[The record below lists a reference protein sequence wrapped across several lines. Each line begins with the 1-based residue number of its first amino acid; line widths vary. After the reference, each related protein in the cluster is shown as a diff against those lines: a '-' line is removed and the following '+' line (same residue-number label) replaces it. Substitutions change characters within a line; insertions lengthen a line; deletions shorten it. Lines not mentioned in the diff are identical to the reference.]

1 MDYKNYLIN
10 YILGFNNHK
19 YTKLELYTKTCIE
32 LSRIKDDLHRRDD
45 IQLNVDLCTVI

>member
-1 MDYKNYLIN
+1 MDYKNYLIE

-32 LSRIKDDLHRRDD
+32 LCTIKDNLHRRDD
-45 IQLNVDLCTVI
+45 IQVNADLCTVI

>member
-1 MDYKNYLIN
+1 MDYKNYLIE

-32 LSRIKDDLHRRDD
+32 LCTIKDNLHRRDD
-45 IQLNVDLCTVI
+45 VRVNADFCTVI